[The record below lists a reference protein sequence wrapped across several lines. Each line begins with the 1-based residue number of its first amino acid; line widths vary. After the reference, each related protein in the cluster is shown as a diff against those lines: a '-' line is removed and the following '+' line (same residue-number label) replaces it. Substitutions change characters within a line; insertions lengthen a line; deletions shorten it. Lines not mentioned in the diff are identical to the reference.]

1 MDKALFLLIA
11 AAMLGAASFMFG
23 SKQSSFEAQAEQSE
37 YQTTVIARDIAESGY
52 DHILSQVKKDK
63 MAVIRNRD
71 DVAMLGGEY
80 DQEVF
85 ENMYGDL
92 DIKVTGQVAGIEHK
106 IVSNVIFATPFPG
119 AISLSD
125 DEIDANALG
134 LDYAISGLDE
144 RAPSR
149 ATGNGY
155 MRPIYG
161 IVTDDLHEQAIT
173 NAFEGDRVVGSGNER
188 GGGVPSVEGGIDKAF
203 YEAIYQEAKLVPGHT
218 LISEFSEPSVRMAQ
232 LQSAATS
239 SSPSNPKVIRIEG
252 DMTID
257 FPVEGHGVLIVED
270 GNLKI
275 YPDVAEEFRWE
286 GLVMVRKQFVDSVW
300 VELGENANIHGA
312 LVSYGMNM
320 GIPGPASCDADF
332 DIEGDETVLE
342 EPARLQFT
350 VLGAA
355 ISAGGSYDM
364 PVTTRIRIDGTNYH
378 PFGPWG
384 NPITG
389 NVNTGNSGTTFTWE
403 PTQVFPMNARI
414 KIRGRSWIKKEPWY
428 SGNKKWH
435 WKSYMTVNS
444 NSDSQ
449 QLETLAD
456 GYDVPNVGGYLG
468 QYSVE
473 EFLSDYIDAEADEMD
488 LDENQSIYLYELG
501 MTNPASSAF
510 DMQDLVVLVTMT
522 RATPECNGGPVAGT
536 NRIEFRMSGDA
547 SVRYS
552 AEALAKLGQALDT
565 IADATTVVVTQD
577 ESYTKDAAYSEEESS
592 EEESGDEDD

>member
-11 AAMLGAASFMFG
+11 AAMLGATSLMFN

-37 YQTTVIARDIAESGY
+37 YQVAVIARDIAESGY
-52 DHILSQVKKDK
+52 DEILSQVKKDK
-63 MAVIRNRD
+63 MAVTRSRD
-71 DVAMLGGEY
+71 DVAMLGGDY
-80 DQEVF
+80 DQTVTD
-85 ENMYGDL
+85 NMYGDL
-92 DIKVTGQVAGIEHK
+92 DIEVAGQVAGVEHT

-119 AISLSD
+119 AISLSA

-149 ATGNGY
+149 ATGGGFL
-155 MRPIYG
+155 RPTVG
-161 IVTDDLHEQAIT
+161 VVTDDLHEQSIV
-173 NAFEGDRVVGSGNER
+173 NAFEGDRVVGSGNEE

-203 YEAIYQEAKLVPGHT
+203 YEAIYQEARFHPGHT

-252 DMTID
+252 DITID
-257 FPVEGHGVLIVED
+257 DPVEGHGVLIVED
-270 GNLKI
+270 GDLKI

-286 GLVMVRKQFVDSVW
+286 GLVMVRKEFVDSVW
-300 VELGENANIHGA
+300 VELGENANVHGA
-312 LVSYGMNM
+312 LVGYGMNA
-320 GIPGPASCDADF
+320 GGGPTDCDADF
-332 DIEGDETVLE
+332 DIDGDDTVLNE
-342 EPARLQFT
+342 DARIQIT

-355 ISAGGSYDM
+355 ISASGSYDM
-364 PVTTRIRIDGTNYH
+364 PVTVKIKINGTTYT

-389 NVNTGNSGTTFTWE
+389 NVNTGNSGTTYTWE
-403 PTQVFPMNARI
+403 PSQVFSAGSEI
-414 KIRGRSWIKKEPWY
+414 KIRGRSWIKKKSWY
-428 SGNKKWH
+428 SGTQPWH
-435 WKSYMTVNS
+435 WKTYMTVDT
-444 NSDSQ
+444 NSDTQ

-456 GYDVPNVGGYLG
+456 GYDVPTVGGYLG

-473 EFLSDYIDAEADEMD
+473 EFLADYIDTEADEMD
-488 LDENQSIYLYELG
+488 LDDNQSIYLYELG
-501 MTNPASSAF
+501 STNPASSAF

-565 IADATTVVVTQD
+565 IADATTVVVTRD
-577 ESYTKDAAYSEEESS
+577 EAYTTEG
-592 EEESGDEDD
+592 GDE